1 MISSILNRTEPS
13 AMPSTQFKQL
23 VGDLSNAIKSSYEKN
38 AQSFTGGK
46 MGAGIGGASFLDELG
61 LSGLA
66 KSYKEK
72 AEAKETKR
80 QAKADFVGNFQKY
93 SDAGQNLSA
102 DTSRSVAESLFEE
115 IDAKLQELKKLEDE
129 ANTRKEAGFGTDPNN
144 QEQQNKLIEEI
155 KKLQPN
161 SPEQKEAEKNNP
173 EKLAQKEA
181 EKNNPDKAIG
191 AVTDEETKTEAAAT
205 LEKQYEVTVKT
216 SDDLIHL
223 FVISDD
229 YFKKMI
235 DRTDKMV
242 NSLKVLEDKDFGGSG
257 GGEGGADFV
266 SGAADLLGNKG
277 GKVSGKGAGKLGR
290 VGKGLSMLGKVA
302 GPAAGILAVGTAAY
316 EGYSEYQDAADK
328 VQSGELTQKEGQV
341 EKTKAVTGAVGGAA
355 GGAGGAWGGGL
366 AGAAI
371 GTMILPG
378 IGTVVG
384 GALGAGIGGLAG
396 YFGGKAAGKAVGEAG
411 AKGYQSLSSEETPP
425 SAMDDPNAKIARDW
439 AWSIMTNQAGEKKP
453 ADSIKD
459 RVESI
464 IKNDTELKKQAEKF
478 LAEKRGM
485 QSAQQA
491 SPSLSGTELKSA
503 NTQLEN
509 TRDAASA
516 AAGATTNVVNAPVT
530 NVSNTNNNGDGKKP
544 AATKNEDSTFNRY
557 MDRRYYPSPAR

>member
-1 MISSILNRTEPS
+1 MISSILNRTEPT

-23 VGDLSNAIKSSYEKN
+23 VGDLSNAIKTSYEKN

-72 AEAKETKR
+72 AEAKEAKR
-80 QAKADFVGNFQKY
+80 QQKADFVGNFQKY

-102 DTSRSVAESLFEE
+102 DTSRQVAESLFEE
-115 IDAKLQELKKLEDE
+115 IDSKLQELKKLEEE
-129 ANTRKEAGFGTDPNN
+129 ANARKEAGYGTDPKN
-144 QEQQNKLIEEI
+144 QEQQDKLIEEI
-155 KKLQPN
+155 RKLQPN
-161 SPEQKEAEKNNP
+161 SPEQKEANKDT
-173 EKLAQKEA
+173 
-181 EKNNPDKAIG
+181 PDKAIG
-191 AVTDEETKTEAAAT
+191 AVQDEERKIEAAET
-205 LEKQYEVTVKT
+205 LQRQYEVDVKT
-216 SDDLIHL
+216 SEDITDLY
-223 FVISDD
+223 VVSDD

-235 DRTDKMV
+235 ERTDKMV
-242 NSLKVLEDKDFGGSG
+242 ESLKVLEEKEFGGG
-257 GGEGGADFV
+257 GGGLGDIA
-266 SGAADLLGNKG
+266 SSAADLLGSRG
-277 GKVSGKGAGKLGR
+277 GKAGTAGKAAGKIGT
-290 VGKGLSMLGKVA
+290 VGKGLGMLGKVA

-328 VQSGELTQKEGQV
+328 VKSGELTQKEGQV

-378 IGTVVG
+378 VGTVVG

-396 YFGGKAAGKAVGEAG
+396 YFGGKAAGKAVGEVG
-411 AKGYQSLSSEETPP
+411 AKGYQSLSSDSTPP
-425 SAMDDPNAKIARDW
+425 AGQNDPNAKVARDW
-439 AWSIMTNQAGEKKP
+439 AWSIMTEQAGEKKP
-453 ADSIKD
+453 DAAIKD
-459 RVESI
+459 QVESI

-485 QSAQQA
+485 QPAQPAVENLAKSVQPA
-491 SPSLSGTELKSA
+491 APSLSGTEMKTA
-503 NTQLEN
+503 NVQLEN
-509 TRDAASA
+509 TRDAAA
-516 AAGATTNVVNAPVT
+516 AGNGATTNIVNAPVT

>member
-1 MISSILNRTEPS
+1 MISSILNRTEAT

-23 VGDLSNAIKSSYEKN
+23 VGDLSNAIKTSYEKN

-46 MGAGIGGASFLDELG
+46 MGAGIGGASFLDQLG

-66 KSYKEK
+66 KTYKEK

-115 IDAKLQELKKLEDE
+115 IDAKLQDLKKLEDE
-129 ANTRKEAGFGTDPNN
+129 AKNRKEAGFGTDPKN
-144 QEQQNKLIEEI
+144 QEQQDKLIEEI

-161 SPEQKEAEKNNP
+161 SPEQKEANKDT
-173 EKLAQKEA
+173 
-181 EKNNPDKAIG
+181 PDKAIG
-191 AVTDEETKTEAAAT
+191 AVQDEERKIEAAET
-205 LEKQYEVTVKT
+205 LQKQYEVDVKT
-216 SDDLIHL
+216 SEDLTDL
-223 FVISDD
+223 YVVSDD

-235 DRTDKMV
+235 ERTDKMV
-242 NSLKVLEDKDFGGSG
+242 KSLETLEQKEFGGG
-257 GGEGGADFV
+257 GGGLGDIA
-266 SGAADLLGNKG
+266 SSAADLLGSRG
-277 GKVSGKGAGKLGR
+277 GKAGTAGKAAGKLGT
-290 VGKGLSMLGKVA
+290 VGKGLGMLGKVA

-328 VQSGELTQKEGQV
+328 VKSGELTQKEGQV

-366 AGAAI
+366 AGAAL

-378 IGTVVG
+378 VGTVIG

-396 YFGGKAAGKAVGEAG
+396 YFGGKAAGKAVGEVG
-411 AKGYQSLSSEETPP
+411 AKGYQSVTGAGGSVAPPAAGTTTSNQMELVADEPVEKGKPLSAKQVAVVDMAMSMGNKP
-425 SAMDDPNAKIARDW
+425 SPLVKESYDLAKKL
-439 AWSIMTNQAGEKKP
+439 MQAP
-453 ADSIKD
+453 A
-459 RVESI
+459 
-464 IKNDTELKKQAEKF
+464 QA
-478 LAEKRGM
+478 A
-485 QSAQQA
+485 
-491 SPSLSGTELKSA
+491 PSLSGTELKSA
-503 NTQLEN
+503 NTQLAN

-516 AAGATTNVVNAPVT
+516 SGAGTTNIVNAPVT

-557 MDRRYYPSPAR
+557 MDRRYYPSPSR

>member
-1 MISSILNRTEPS
+1 MISSILNRTEAS

-46 MGAGIGGASFLDELG
+46 MGAGIGGASFLDQLG

-115 IDAKLQELKKLEDE
+115 IDSKLQELKKLEEE
-129 ANTRKEAGFGTDPNN
+129 ANTRKEAGFGSDPKN
-144 QEQQNKLIEEI
+144 QEQQDKLLEEI

-161 SPEQKEAEKNNP
+161 SPEQKEAN
-173 EKLAQKEA
+173 KET
-181 EKNNPDKAIG
+181 PDKAIG
-191 AVTDEETKTEAAAT
+191 AVQDEERKVEAAEI
-205 LEKQYEVTVKT
+205 LQNQYEVDVKT
-216 SDDLIHL
+216 SEDLTDL
-223 FVISDD
+223 YVVSDD

-235 DRTDKMV
+235 ERTDKMV
-242 NSLKVLEDKDFGGSG
+242 KSLETLEQKEFGGG
-257 GGEGGADFV
+257 GGGLGDIA
-266 SGAADLLGNKG
+266 SSAADLLGSRG
-277 GKVSGKGAGKLGR
+277 GKTAGKAGKVAGKLGT
-290 VGKGLSMLGKVA
+290 VGKGLGMLGKIA

-328 VQSGELTQKEGQV
+328 VKSGELTQKEGQV

-355 GGAGGAWGGGL
+355 GGAGGAYAGGL

-371 GTMILPG
+371 GTMIFPG
-378 IGTVVG
+378 VGTVVG

-396 YFGGKAAGKAVGEAG
+396 YFGGKAAGKAVGEVG
-411 AKGYQSLSSEETPP
+411 AKGYQSLSPDSTPP
-425 SAMDDPNAKIARDW
+425 AGQNDPNAKVARDW
-439 AWSIMTNQAGEKKP
+439 AWSIMTEQAGEKKP
-453 ADSIKD
+453 DAAIKD
-459 RVESI
+459 QVESI

-485 QSAQQA
+485 QPARPAVENLAKSAQPA
-491 SPSLSGTELKSA
+491 APSLSGAEMKSA
-503 NTQLEN
+503 NVQLDN

>member
-1 MISSILNRTEPS
+1 MISSILNRTES
-13 AMPSTQFKQL
+13 TAMPSAQFKQL
-23 VGDLSNAIKSSYEKN
+23 VGDLSNAIKTSYEKN

-46 MGAGIGGASFLDELG
+46 TGAGIGGASFLDELG

-72 AEAKETKR
+72 AEAKEAKR
-80 QAKADFVGNFQKY
+80 QQKSDFVGNFQKY

-102 DTSRSVAESLFEE
+102 DTSRQVAESLFEE
-115 IDAKLQELKKLEDE
+115 IDSKLQELKKLEEE
-129 ANTRKEAGFGTDPNN
+129 AKERKEAGYGTDPKN
-144 QEQQNKLIEEI
+144 QEQQDKLIEEI

-161 SPEQKEAEKNNP
+161 SPEQKEAN
-173 EKLAQKEA
+173 KET
-181 EKNNPDKAIG
+181 PDKAIG
-191 AVTDEETKTEAAAT
+191 AVQDEERKVEAAET
-205 LEKQYEVTVKT
+205 LQNQYEVDVKT
-216 SDDLIHL
+216 SEDLTDL
-223 FVISDD
+223 YVASDD

-235 DRTDKMV
+235 ERTDKMV
-242 NSLKVLEDKDFGGSG
+242 KSLETLEQKEFGGG
-257 GGEGGADFV
+257 GGLGDIAA
-266 SGAADLLGNKG
+266 GAADLLGSRGGRG
-277 GKVSGKGAGKLGR
+277 GKAGTAGKAAGKIGT
-290 VGKGLSMLGKVA
+290 VGKGLGMLGRVA

-328 VQSGELTQKEGQV
+328 VKSGELTQKEGQV

-355 GGAGGAWGGGL
+355 GGAGGAYGGGL

-378 IGTVVG
+378 VGTVIG

-396 YFGGKAAGKAVGEAG
+396 YFGGKAAGKAVGEVG
-411 AKGYQSLSSEETPP
+411 AKGYQSLSPDSTPP
-425 SAMDDPNAKIARDW
+425 AGQNDPNAKIARDW
-439 AWSIMTNQAGEKKP
+439 AWSIMTKQAGEKKP
-453 ADSIKD
+453 DPAIKD
-459 RVESI
+459 QVESI

-485 QSAQQA
+485 QSVQPAA
-491 SPSLSGTELKSA
+491 PSLSGTEMKSA
-503 NTQLEN
+503 NVQLEN

-516 AAGATTNVVNAPVT
+516 ANGATTNIVNAPVT

>member
-1 MISSILNRTEPS
+1 MISSILNRTEPT

-23 VGDLSNAIKSSYEKN
+23 VGDLSNAIKTSYEKN
-38 AQSFTGGK
+38 AVSFTGGK

-93 SDAGQNLSA
+93 SDAGQTLSA
-102 DTSRSVAESLFEE
+102 DTSRQVAESLFEE
-115 IDAKLQELKKLEDE
+115 IDAKLQELKKLEEE
-129 ANTRKEAGFGTDPNN
+129 AQTRKDAGFGTDPKN
-144 QEQQNKLIEEI
+144 QEQQDKLIEEI
-155 KKLQPN
+155 RKLQPN
-161 SPEQKEAEKNNP
+161 SPEQKEANKDT
-173 EKLAQKEA
+173 
-181 EKNNPDKAIG
+181 PDKAIG
-191 AVTDEETKTEAAAT
+191 AVQDEERKIEAAET
-205 LEKQYEVTVKT
+205 LQRQYEVDVKT
-216 SDDLIHL
+216 SDDITDLY
-223 FVISDD
+223 VASDD

-235 DRTDKMV
+235 ERTDKMV
-242 NSLKVLEDKDFGGSG
+242 ESLKVLEEKEFGGG
-257 GGEGGADFV
+257 GGGLGDIA
-266 SGAADLLGNKG
+266 SSAADLLGSRG
-277 GKVSGKGAGKLGR
+277 GKAGTAGKAAGKIGT
-290 VGKGLSMLGKVA
+290 VGKGLGMLGKVA

-328 VQSGELTQKEGQV
+328 VKSGELTQKEGQV

-378 IGTVVG
+378 VGTVVG
-384 GALGAGIGGLAG
+384 GAIGAGIGGLAG

-425 SAMDDPNAKIARDW
+425 AAKDDPNAKRARDW
-439 AWSIMTNQAGEKKP
+439 AWSIMTEQAGDKKP
-453 ADSIKD
+453 DAAIKD
-459 RVESI
+459 QVESI
-464 IKNDTELKKQAEKF
+464 IKNDTELKKQADKF

-485 QSAQQA
+485 QSVQPAA
-491 SPSLSGTELKSA
+491 PSLSGTEMKSA
-503 NTQLEN
+503 NVQLEN

-516 AAGATTNVVNAPVT
+516 ANSATTNIVNAPVT